1 MSTRASTASPATT
14 PVTTARRVLPV
25 SLAQIHAAT
34 SATAKKMASDVSS
47 PPSAIDTATGDTAQS
62 AAAVTAATRPANRYA
77 THASRTIVRVSTT
90 TSSAR
95 SMRSA
100 RSRLSVSQY
109 TGTSRNPSSAWKP
122 LVRVCPSTVGPWP

>member
-1 MSTRASTASPATT
+1 M
-14 PVTTARRVLPV
+14 VLAV

-34 SATAKKMASDVSS
+34 SATAPRIASDVSS

-62 AAAVTAATRPANRYA
+62 AAAVTAATRPAKRYA
-77 THASRTIVRVSTT
+77 THASTTMVSVSTT

-100 RSRLSVSQY
+100 VSGLSVSQY
-109 TGTSRNPSSAWKP
+109 TGTSRKPSSAWKP
-122 LVRVCPSTVGPWP
+122 LVRVWPSTVGPWP